1 MMDFKRALIPAL
13 AGILFVVGC
22 DKKPKNVI
30 PTVAPAP
37 VKPGEEQRILEWLRY
52 IGVRRDVKA
61 VSAISISGVDEKV
74 AGYGNYWHLMREA
87 GAMGASLTDAEITAF
102 GLTDLK
108 NLGILAPSVSKK
120 DLQDTLNKVAA
131 KQLPSMPAEMAS
143 LSETKLDELPGLG
156 DKSREVEM
164 EVVKGLLK
172 PTGDAGV
179 FRIATAV
186 PESVWNA
193 LTIQAI
199 KPQAGNAAFTDVFLQ
214 MQTKLVLQITLSK
227 RADGNLGI
235 VYAKF
240 SVGGGTLKKW
250 DKTLSAGESFEVK

>member
-61 VSAISISGVDEKV
+61 VSAISISGTDPKAVGFD
-74 AGYGNYWHLMREA
+74 NYRWLHSHG
-87 GAMGASLTDAEITAF
+87 GAMGTSLTDGEITAF

-108 NLGILAPSVSKK
+108 NLSILAPGVSKK

-131 KQLPSMPAEMAS
+131 KQLAAMPAEMAN
-143 LSETKLDELPGLG
+143 LSETKLDELPGQL
-156 DKSREVEM
+156 DKSREVEF
-164 EVVKGLLK
+164 EVVKGLQG
-172 PTGDAGV
+172 PIGDAGV
-179 FRIATAV
+179 FRIATAM

-193 LTIQAI
+193 VTIQAV
-199 KPQAGNAAFTDVFLQ
+199 KPQAGNTGFVDVFIQ
-214 MQTKLVLQITLSK
+214 MQTKLVLQVTMGK
-227 RADGNLGI
+227 RTDGNMGVI
-235 VYAKF
+235 YARY
-240 SVGGGTLKKW
+240 SVGAGAFKKW
-250 DKTLSAGESFEVK
+250 DEALKAGAEVK